1 MKNLKLHKLLCLLLI
16 FTFLPA
22 FSSLA
27 DNGKIDKSQTAQ
39 NQIIVKYKDDAKK
52 ESTKNKLKTKKKVKE
67 VKVKDKVKLKE
78 KNKEKEAELLE
89 FSPDADLD
97 AMLQELKNDPNV
109 ELAEPNY
116 MVTSQRDP
124 GYSSQW
130 GLKNSGQVIFGQE
143 GYDNYDIKIEA
154 ARNLTQGSPDILVAV
169 VDSGMRCV

>member
-89 FSPDADLD
+89 FSPVSYTHLD
-97 AMLQELKNDPNV
+97 VYKRQEKGCSNIK
-109 ELAEPNY
+109 AAAK
-116 MVTSQRDP
+116 TS
-124 GYSSQW
+124 GA
-130 GLKNSGQVIFGQE
+130 IF
-143 GYDNYDIKIEA
+143 K
-154 ARNLTQGSPDILVAV
+154 
-169 VDSGMRCV
+169 